1 MDQYMLGDEEEG
13 SNMIEEMDNPLE
25 EDNVGPTSIDVTD
38 EQISIGPTSI
48 DVTDAQPLIVE
59 TPPEEPQEVR
69 GLKESIETEQVQEQ
83 SRINKGRQ
91 KRRRITSYLSDIS
104 KQVERQGHQINKMTV
119 MIQSLQKQ
127 KQKQTKSTT
136 GVAADKSQLQSI
148 NQIKSQI
155 NQLQKQ
161 VARIQNDIQK
171 IPRAPVARTR
181 TKTMFGNR
189 TTSSAIKPRSKKSKL
204 LRAIKVKKGKVKK
217 LLP

>member
-1 MDQYMLGDEEEG
+1 
-13 SNMIEEMDNPLE
+13 
-25 EDNVGPTSIDVTD
+25 
-38 EQISIGPTSI
+38 
-48 DVTDAQPLIVE
+48 
-59 TPPEEPQEVR
+59 
-69 GLKESIETEQVQEQ
+69 
-83 SRINKGRQ
+83 
-91 KRRRITSYLSDIS
+91 
-104 KQVERQGHQINKMTV
+104 

-181 TKTMFGNR
+181 TKTCLEIGLLLLLLNPDLKR
-189 TTSSAIKPRSKKSKL
+189 VSYLGLLKSRK
-204 LRAIKVKKGKVKK
+204 AK
-217 LLP
+217 

>member
-1 MDQYMLGDEEEG
+1 
-13 SNMIEEMDNPLE
+13 
-25 EDNVGPTSIDVTD
+25 
-38 EQISIGPTSI
+38 
-48 DVTDAQPLIVE
+48 
-59 TPPEEPQEVR
+59 
-69 GLKESIETEQVQEQ
+69 
-83 SRINKGRQ
+83 
-91 KRRRITSYLSDIS
+91 
-104 KQVERQGHQINKMTV
+104 

-161 VARIQNDIQK
+161 VARIQNDLQK
-171 IPRAPVARTR
+171 IRRSPVAGTR

-204 LRAIKVKKGKVKK
+204 LRALKVKKGKKNR
-217 LLP
+217 